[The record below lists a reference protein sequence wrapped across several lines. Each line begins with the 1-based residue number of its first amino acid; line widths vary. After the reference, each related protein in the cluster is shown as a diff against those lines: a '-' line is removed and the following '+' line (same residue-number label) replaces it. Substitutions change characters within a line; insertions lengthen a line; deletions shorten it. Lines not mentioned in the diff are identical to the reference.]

1 MQAGKKRHKI
11 TIQQIALGSAGTYG
25 GQAKSWSTFAQP
37 WAEIRPSGGK
47 KLMAAQAV
55 QSKVDV
61 EITIRYLAGVVPKMR
76 VSYNSAV
83 YDIEAVINRDMAN
96 KEMTLLCS
104 TGVNEG

>member
-11 TIQQIALGSAGTYG
+11 TVQQVSLFSAGTYG
-25 GQAKSWSTFAQP
+25 GQAKLWVTFAQP

-55 QSKVDV
+55 QSKVDT
-61 EITIRYLAGVVPKMR
+61 EIVIRYLSGVLPKMR
-76 VSYNSAV
+76 VSYNSVV
-83 YDIEAVINRDMAN
+83 YDIEAVINVN
-96 KEMTLLCS
+96 LKNEEMLLLCS